1 MSFVEWGVTAV
12 DENKL
17 VNKAVKG
24 DNSAFEALMEKHMGI
39 IYNIAL
45 RMTAN
50 QDDAEDM
57 TQEIM
62 IKIFRSLGSFKGNSK
77 FSTWIYRVA
86 VNTCLDELKK
96 KKNKK
101 HLSLDAEISGDDGEN
116 QIEIKD
122 DSPSPEKLAEQNEL
136 RDMVAAAVKLLS
148 DEHRAVIVLRDIRGM
163 SYNEIAGILGCS
175 DGTVKSRISRAR
187 AQLKMILEKE
197 YNFNG
202 TYFEK

>member
-1 MSFVEWGVTAV
+1 M
-12 DENKL
+12 DENIL
-17 VNKAVKG
+17 VKKAING
-24 DNSAFEALMEKHMGI
+24 DNSAFEMLMEKHMGI

-45 RMTAN
+45 RMAAN

-62 IKIFRSLGSFKGNSK
+62 IKIFRSLSSFKGNSK

-86 VNTCLDELKK
+86 VNTCLDELKR

-101 HLSLDAEISGDDGEN
+101 HLSLDAEISGDDGEG
-116 QIEIKD
+116 QLEIKD

-163 SYNEIAGILGCS
+163 SYSEIAEILGCS

-197 YNFNG
+197 YNFSG

>member
-1 MSFVEWGVTAV
+1 MSFVEWGVNAV

-163 SYNEIAGILGCS
+163 SYSEIAGILGCS

>member
-1 MSFVEWGVTAV
+1 M

-45 RMTAN
+45 RMAAN

-163 SYNEIAGILGCS
+163 SYSEIAGILGCS

-187 AQLKMILEKE
+187 TQLKMILEKE
-197 YNFNG
+197 YNFSG

>member
-136 RDMVAAAVKLLS
+136 RDIVAAAVKLLS

-163 SYNEIAGILGCS
+163 SYSEIAGILGCS

>member
-1 MSFVEWGVTAV
+1 MSFVEWGMTAV

-163 SYNEIAGILGCS
+163 SYSEFAGILGCS

-197 YNFNG
+197 YNCNG

>member
-1 MSFVEWGVTAV
+1 ME
-12 DENKL
+12 ENKL
-17 VNKAVKG
+17 VKKAVNG
-24 DNSAFEALMEKHMGI
+24 DNSAFEALMEEHMGI

-45 RMTAN
+45 RMAAN

-101 HLSLDAEISGDDGEN
+101 HLSLDAEISGDDGES

-136 RDMVAAAVKLLS
+136 RDMVASAVKLLS

-163 SYNEIAGILGCS
+163 SYSEIAEILGCS

-197 YNFNG
+197 YNFSG

>member
-1 MSFVEWGVTAV
+1 M

-45 RMTAN
+45 RMAAN

-163 SYNEIAGILGCS
+163 SYSEIAGILGCS

>member
-12 DENKL
+12 NENKL

-45 RMTAN
+45 RMATN

-101 HLSLDAEISGDDGEN
+101 HLSLDAEISGADGEN

-163 SYNEIAGILGCS
+163 SYSEIAGILGCS

>member
-136 RDMVAAAVKLLS
+136 RDLVAAAVKLLS

-163 SYNEIAGILGCS
+163 SYSEIAGILGCS

>member
-50 QDDAEDM
+50 KDDAEDM

-163 SYNEIAGILGCS
+163 SYSEIAGILGCS

>member
-1 MSFVEWGVTAV
+1 M
-12 DENKL
+12 DENIL
-17 VNKAVKG
+17 VKKAING
-24 DNSAFEALMEKHMGI
+24 DNSAFEMLMEKHMGI

-62 IKIFRSLGSFKGNSK
+62 IKIFRSLSSFKGNSK

-163 SYNEIAGILGCS
+163 SYSEIAEILGCS
-175 DGTVKSRISRAR
+175 DGTVKSRISRER

-197 YNFNG
+197 YNFS
-202 TYFEK
+202 

>member
-1 MSFVEWGVTAV
+1 MGVTAV

-45 RMTAN
+45 RMAAN

-163 SYNEIAGILGCS
+163 SYSEIAGILGCS

>member
-1 MSFVEWGVTAV
+1 M

-17 VNKAVKG
+17 VKKAVNG
-24 DNSAFEALMEKHMGI
+24 DNSAFEALMEEHMGI

-45 RMTAN
+45 RMAAN

-101 HLSLDAEISGDDGEN
+101 HLSLDAEISGDDGES
-116 QIEIKD
+116 QIEIRD

-136 RDMVAAAVKLLS
+136 RDMVASAVKLLS

-163 SYNEIAGILGCS
+163 SYSEIAEILGCS

-197 YNFNG
+197 YNFSG

>member
-1 MSFVEWGVTAV
+1 MGGVTAV

-24 DNSAFEALMEKHMGI
+24 DNSAFEMLMEKHMGI

-45 RMTAN
+45 RMAAN

-62 IKIFRSLGSFKGNSK
+62 IKIFRSLSSFKGNSK

-101 HLSLDAEISGDDGEN
+101 HLSLDAEISGDDGEG
-116 QIEIKD
+116 QLEIKD

-163 SYNEIAGILGCS
+163 SYSEIAEILGCS

-197 YNFNG
+197 YNFSG

>member
-1 MSFVEWGVTAV
+1 M

-45 RMTAN
+45 RMAAN

>member
-1 MSFVEWGVTAV
+1 MGVTAV

-163 SYNEIAGILGCS
+163 SYSEIAGILGCS

>member
-1 MSFVEWGVTAV
+1 M
-12 DENKL
+12 DENIL
-17 VNKAVKG
+17 VKKAING
-24 DNSAFEALMEKHMGI
+24 DNSAFEMLMEKHMGI

-45 RMTAN
+45 RMAAN

-101 HLSLDAEISGDDGEN
+101 HLSLDAEISGDDGEG
-116 QIEIKD
+116 QLEIKD

-136 RDMVAAAVKLLS
+136 RDMVAAAVTLLS

-163 SYNEIAGILGCS
+163 SYSEIAEILGCS

-197 YNFNG
+197 YNFSG

>member
-45 RMTAN
+45 RMAAN

-163 SYNEIAGILGCS
+163 SYSEIAGILGCS

-197 YNFNG
+197 YNFSG

>member
-1 MSFVEWGVTAV
+1 MSFVEWEVTAV

-45 RMTAN
+45 RMAAN

-163 SYNEIAGILGCS
+163 SYSEIAGILGCS

>member
-96 KKNKK
+96 KKNRK

-163 SYNEIAGILGCS
+163 SYSEIAGILGCS

>member
-1 MSFVEWGVTAV
+1 MSFVEWGLTAV

-163 SYNEIAGILGCS
+163 SYSEIAGILGCS

>member
-1 MSFVEWGVTAV
+1 MGVTAV

-45 RMTAN
+45 RMAAN

-122 DSPSPEKLAEQNEL
+122 DSPSPEKIAEQNEL

-163 SYNEIAGILGCS
+163 SYSEIAGILGCS

>member
-148 DEHRAVIVLRDIRGM
+148 DEHRAIIVLRDIRGM
-163 SYNEIAGILGCS
+163 SYSEIAGILGCS

>member
-1 MSFVEWGVTAV
+1 M
-12 DENKL
+12 DENIL
-17 VNKAVKG
+17 VKKAING
-24 DNSAFEALMEKHMGI
+24 DNSAFEMLMEKHMGI

-45 RMTAN
+45 RMAAN

-62 IKIFRSLGSFKGNSK
+62 IKIFRSLSSFKGNSK

-101 HLSLDAEISGDDGEN
+101 HLSLDAEISGDDGEG
-116 QIEIKD
+116 QLEIKD

-163 SYNEIAGILGCS
+163 SYSEIAEILGCS

-197 YNFNG
+197 YNFSG

>member
-24 DNSAFEALMEKHMGI
+24 DNLAFEALMEKHMGI

-163 SYNEIAGILGCS
+163 SYSEIAEILGCS

-197 YNFNG
+197 YNFSG

>member
-45 RMTAN
+45 RMAAN

-101 HLSLDAEISGDDGEN
+101 YLSLDAEISGDDGEN

-163 SYNEIAGILGCS
+163 SYSEIAGILGCS

>member
-45 RMTAN
+45 RMAAN

-163 SYNEIAGILGCS
+163 SYSEIAGILGCS

>member
-1 MSFVEWGVTAV
+1 M

-163 SYNEIAGILGCS
+163 SYSEIAGILGCS

>member
-1 MSFVEWGVTAV
+1 M

-136 RDMVAAAVKLLS
+136 RDLVAAAVKLLS

-163 SYNEIAGILGCS
+163 SYSEIAGILGCS

>member
-1 MSFVEWGVTAV
+1 MSNGGVTAA

-163 SYNEIAGILGCS
+163 SYSEIAGILGCS

>member
-1 MSFVEWGVTAV
+1 M
-12 DENKL
+12 
-17 VNKAVKG
+17 
-24 DNSAFEALMEKHMGI
+24 
-39 IYNIAL
+39 
-45 RMTAN
+45 
-50 QDDAEDM
+50 
-57 TQEIM
+57 
-62 IKIFRSLGSFKGNSK
+62 RSIL
-77 FSTWIYRVA
+77 
-86 VNTCLDELKK
+86 
-96 KKNKK
+96 
-101 HLSLDAEISGDDGEN
+101 AEISGEDGEN

-163 SYNEIAGILGCS
+163 SYSEIAEILGCS

-197 YNFNG
+197 YNFSG

>member
-163 SYNEIAGILGCS
+163 SYSEIAGILGCS

>member
-1 MSFVEWGVTAV
+1 M

-17 VNKAVKG
+17 VKKAVNG
-24 DNSAFEALMEKHMGI
+24 DNSAFEALMEEHMGI

-45 RMTAN
+45 RMAAN

-101 HLSLDAEISGDDGEN
+101 HLSLDAEISGDDGES

-136 RDMVAAAVKLLS
+136 RDMVASAVKLLS

-163 SYNEIAGILGCS
+163 SYSEIAEILGCS

-197 YNFNG
+197 YNFSG

>member
-17 VNKAVKG
+17 ANKAVKG

-163 SYNEIAGILGCS
+163 SYSEIAGILGCS